1 VDGPGEPLLLKQG
14 DCFLLPH
21 GWPFIIASDPN
32 LPPDDWRQ
40 YFIGSPE
47 GTLVKLNDSHGVTVV
62 GSKEYNHVIAWLELI
77 GLMRSRKKEVS
88 PLMSCCGVIAR
99 RLYWEGTT
107 SFNSLG
113 RVSNHLSEEDGK
125 AD

>member
-62 GSKEYNHVIAWLELI
+62 GSHFQLAGPQVGMLLNMLPPIVHLQ
-77 GLMRSRKKEVS
+77 SR
-88 PLMSCCGVIAR
+88 LIAR
-99 RLYWEGTT
+99 LCAGP
-107 SFNSLG
+107 SIG
-113 RVSNHLSEEDGK
+113 CGK
-125 AD
+125 SWSMPRREAS